1 MNARTSAN
9 TSSGHLQKQVDD
21 AKKVY
26 IRHMLGKVR
35 ESKCCVIA
43 APAVTTVGGA
53 AASSSLLAAR
63 ASPACYNYSAP
74 VSGVQSSSH
83 LQQKL
88 DAYRDQ
94 MAESDRYA
102 AVMQR
107 RGAPPCPPEPILY
120 NAGEPI
126 PVPKFPC
133 NLLNNM
139 LFA

>member
-1 MNARTSAN
+1 MNVNARINSN

-21 AKKVY
+21 ANKVY
-26 IRHMLGKVR
+26 IREMLGKVR
-35 ESKCCVIA
+35 KSDCCVVSV
-43 APAVTTVGGA
+43 PASNRGA
-53 AASSSLLAAR
+53 AASSSVLATR
-63 ASPACYNYSAP
+63 TSPACYNYTAP
-74 VSGVQSSSH
+74 ASGAQASSH

-88 DAYRDQ
+88 DAYRNQ

-102 AVMQR
+102 SVMQR

>member
-1 MNARTSAN
+1 MSAN
-9 TSSGHLQKQVDD
+9 TSSGHLQKSVDD
-21 AKKVY
+21 ARKAY
-26 IRHMLGKVR
+26 IRDMLGKVR
-35 ESKCCVIA
+35 ASDCCVKSTII
-43 APAVTTVGGA
+43 TGSA
-53 AASSSLLAAR
+53 AASSALLTSKTA
-63 ASPACYNYSAP
+63 ACYNYRSP
-74 VSGVQSSSH
+74 VNGVQASAH

-94 MAESDRYA
+94 MAETDRYA

-120 NAGEPI
+120 HVGEPI

-139 LFA
+139 LFTS